1 MDTCLGNVV
10 SKLPIFVEKEKK
22 KYLEINTDN
31 TNKIYSL
38 VVELN

>member
-1 MDTCLGNVV
+1 MDTCLHNVV

-22 KYLEINTDN
+22 KDLEINTGN

-38 VVELN
+38 GVGLN